1 MRSTIIVSCL
11 LASLTACAPTVV
23 GTWNGTTSGCANAD
37 DDGTDVTIS
46 VSSTNDTDRAALV
59 TTLGLAGLAGAAAC
73 LQDGGDVADATALAF
88 STTSTCDTDTV
99 DYDVALV
106 ADADTAD
113 SQSGTIDVSIN
124 GGAAS
129 RCELTVTR

>member
-23 GTWNGTTSGCANAD
+23 GTWKGTTSDCANAD
-37 DDGTDVTIS
+37 HDGTDVTIS
-46 VSSTNDTDRAALV
+46 VISTNQAALV
-59 TTLGLAGLAGAAAC
+59 TTLGLAAADAVAC
-73 LQDGGDVADATALAF
+73 ESDGGDVDDPTALTF
-88 STTSTCDTDTV
+88 SVTNACGAETV

-113 SQSGTIDVSIN
+113 SQSGTIDVSSN
-124 GGAAS
+124 GGEAS
-129 RCELTVTR
+129 RCALTVTR